1 MDRQQY
7 AKQLNRF
14 KIMNRKTVKISFVSV
29 IVIIAGVVYF
39 TMSEYRRK
47 HKDIADIPESFSLNS
62 NEIINSFS
70 TNEKSA
76 YKMYLDK
83 VMSVRGTVKSI
94 YRDVGGACTIVLG
107 NDTSMSSVRCS
118 LDSNHTDGIALIKPG
133 ADISIKGICTGYN
146 ADELLGSDVV
156 LNRCAIKN

>member
-1 MDRQQY
+1 MVLLLMQMVIHQCRKESGDYRINCYHKKMDRQQY
-7 AKQLNRF
+7 TKQLNRF

-83 VMSVRGTVKSI
+83 VMSVTGTVNQFTGLL
-94 YRDVGGACTIVLG
+94 VGHVPSYLVMIHPC
-107 NDTSMSSVRCS
+107 
-118 LDSNHTDGIALIKPG
+118 HQ
-133 ADISIKGICTGYN
+133 
-146 ADELLGSDVV
+146 
-156 LNRCAIKN
+156 